1 MRSSGVVAAAA
12 GLLLLNSV
20 FVGLF
25 VGVARVTLAVGKA
38 DTVTVTVSRRRAA
51 QGALAVGALGV
62 VFGDIGT
69 SPLYTVQTLFDP
81 NDPHPVKVSHDS
93 IFGVVS
99 LIFWSVTIIVTVT
112 YVLLVMRADN
122 DGEGGIMAL
131 IALIRRRALPG
142 SARAKAV
149 LAALGI
155 FGASLFFGDSMITPA
170 ISVLS
175 AVEGVQ
181 VAAPSVSSLVIPITV
196 AIIVVLFLVQR
207 LGTGTVGRMFG
218 PIMAVWF
225 TVIGALGVRGIVTH
239 PVILEALSPSY
250 AIGFL
255 VGHFSVAFFSLTAVV
270 LAVTGAEA
278 LYADMGHFG
287 RGPIRRAW
295 LLVVFPACI
304 LNYLGQGALILG
316 NPANISNPFFLLA
329 PGWARLPMVFLA
341 TVATV
346 IASQAVISGA
356 YSVANQAARLG
367 YLPRLRIQ
375 YTSEQMMGQI
385 YVPWINWLL
394 LVAVLTLV
402 LAFRTSAALAYAY
415 GTAVTGTIT
424 ITTLLFFYY
433 ARHQWRWPLWIVLA
447 GGGVLIAIDL
457 LFFAANLTKLTHG
470 AWLPLLIGIVTFM
483 IFTTWQ
489 RGRELVTLQRV
500 RDEGPLPAFI
510 EQLHAMK
517 PPLHR
522 VPGTAIFLNRGKA
535 TAPLA
540 LRANVEHNEI
550 LHECVFILS
559 IETKPAPHVPIDE
572 RIAVEDLGY
581 KNDRIIYVTASFGY
595 MDPQNVPALLPLIQ
609 QAEVETPFDEANLSY
624 FLSHI
629 ELARG
634 HAPGMSRWRKR
645 LFIATSRIT
654 ADAAEYFQLPR
665 DRTVVMG
672 SRIDV

>member
-1 MRSSGVVAAAA
+1 VS
-12 GLLLLNSV
+12 
-20 FVGLF
+20 
-25 VGVARVTLAVGKA
+25 
-38 DTVTVTVSRRRAA
+38 VSRRATA

-69 SPLYTVQTLFDP
+69 SPLYTVQTVFNP
-81 NDPHPVKVSHDS
+81 SDPHPVKVSHDT
-93 IFGVVS
+93 IFGIVS

-142 SARAKAV
+142 GSRAKAM

-175 AVEGVQ
+175 AVEGVK
-181 VAAPSVSSLVIPITV
+181 VAAPSVSGLVIPITV
-196 AIIVVLFLVQR
+196 AIIVVLFVVQR
-207 LGTGTVGRMFG
+207 LGTGAVGRVFG
-218 PIMAVWF
+218 PVMAVWF
-225 TVIGALGVRGIVTH
+225 TVLGVLGGRGIATH

-250 AIGFL
+250 AIGFFF
-255 VGHFSVAFFSLTAVV
+255 GHFGTAFFSLTAVV

-287 RGPIRRAW
+287 RPPIRRAW

-316 NPANISNPFFLLA
+316 HPASISNPFFLLA

-356 YSVANQAARLG
+356 FSVAHQAGQLG

-375 YTSEQMMGQI
+375 YTSEELMGQI

-433 ARHQWRWPLWIVLA
+433 ARHRWRWPLWIVLA

-470 AWLPLLIGIVTFM
+470 AWFPLLIGIIAFT

-489 RGRELVTLQRV
+489 RGRELVTLERV
-500 RDEGPLPAFI
+500 REEGPLPEFI
-510 EQLHAMK
+510 AQLHAMK

-550 LHECVFILS
+550 LHEEVLILS
-559 IETKPAPHVPIDE
+559 IETMPAPHITDAERLQID
-572 RIAVEDLGY
+572 DLGY
-581 KNDRIIYVTASFGY
+581 KDDRIIHITARFGY
-595 MDPQNVPALLPLIQ
+595 MDQTNVPGLLPLIRDTAIESPLDQ
-609 QAEVETPFDEANLSY
+609 DKLSY
-624 FLSHI
+624 FVSRI
-629 ELARG
+629 ELVQG

-654 ADAAEYFQLPR
+654 ADAAEYFRLPR
-665 DRTVVMG
+665 ERTVIMG
-672 SRIDV
+672 SRIEL

>member
-1 MRSSGVVAAAA
+1 M
-12 GLLLLNSV
+12 
-20 FVGLF
+20 
-25 VGVARVTLAVGKA
+25 
-38 DTVTVTVSRRRAA
+38 TVSRRATA

-69 SPLYTVQTLFDP
+69 SPLYAVQTVFNP
-81 NDPHPVKVSHDS
+81 SDPHPVKVSHDS
-93 IFGVVS
+93 IFGIIS

-142 SARAKAV
+142 GRRAKAV
-149 LAALGI
+149 LAALGL

-175 AVEGVQ
+175 AVEGVK
-181 VAAPSVSSLVIPITV
+181 VAAPSVSELVIPITV
-196 AIIVVLFLVQR
+196 TIIIVLFLAQR
-207 LGTGTVGRMFG
+207 LGTGAVGRLFG
-218 PIMAVWF
+218 PVMAVWF
-225 TVIGALGVRGIVTH
+225 TVLGVLGVLGIAAH
-239 PVILEALSPSY
+239 PVILKALLPSY
-250 AIGFL
+250 AIAFL
-255 VGHFSVAFFSLTAVV
+255 VGHFGTAFFSLTAVV

-287 RGPIRRAW
+287 RPPIRRAW

-316 NPANISNPFFLLA
+316 HPASISNPFFLLA
-329 PGWARLPMVFLA
+329 PAWARLPMVFLA

-346 IASQAVISGA
+346 IASQAVITGA
-356 YSVANQAARLG
+356 FSVAHQAARLG

-375 YTSEQMMGQI
+375 YTSEQIMGQI
-385 YVPWINWLL
+385 YIPWINWLL
-394 LVAVLTLV
+394 LVSVLTLV
-402 LAFRTSAALAYAY
+402 LAFRSSAALAYAY

-447 GGGVLIAIDL
+447 GGGALIAIDL
-457 LFFAANLTKLTHG
+457 LFLAANLTKLVHG
-470 AWLPLLIGIVTFM
+470 AWLPILIGITAFT

-489 RGRELVTLQRV
+489 RGRELVTLE
-500 RDEGPLPAFI
+500 RDREEGPLRAFI
-510 EQLHAMK
+510 DQLHAMK

-550 LHECVFILS
+550 LHEHVLILS
-559 IETKPAPHVPIDE
+559 IETTPAPHVPTEERLQID
-572 RIAVEDLGY
+572 DLGY
-581 KNDRIIYVTASFGY
+581 KDDQIIHVTARFGY
-595 MDPQNVPALLPLIQ
+595 MDQTNVPGLIPLIRG
-609 QAEVETPFDEANLSY
+609 ADSESPLHDDRLSY
-624 FLSHI
+624 FVSRI
-629 ELARG
+629 ELVQG
-634 HAPGMSRWRKR
+634 NTPGMSRWRKH

-654 ADAAEYFQLPR
+654 ADAAEYFRLPR
-665 DRTVVMG
+665 ERTVIMG
-672 SRIDV
+672 SRIEL

>member
-1 MRSSGVVAAAA
+1 LS
-12 GLLLLNSV
+12 
-20 FVGLF
+20 
-25 VGVARVTLAVGKA
+25 
-38 DTVTVTVSRRRAA
+38 VSRRATA
-51 QGALAVGALGV
+51 QGALALGALGV

-69 SPLYTVQTLFDP
+69 SPLYTVQTVFSP
-81 NDPHPVKVSHDS
+81 GDPHPVRVSRDS
-93 IFGVVS
+93 IFGVIS
-99 LIFWSVTIIVTVT
+99 LIFWAVTIIVTIT

-142 SARAKAV
+142 GRRAKAV

-207 LGTGTVGRMFG
+207 LGTGAVGRVFG
-218 PIMAVWF
+218 PVMAVWF
-225 TVIGALGVRGIVTH
+225 TVLAALGVRGIATH

-255 VGHFSVAFFSLTAVV
+255 AGHFGTAFFALTAVV

-287 RGPIRRAW
+287 RQPVRRAW

-316 NPANISNPFFLLA
+316 HPASISNPFFLLA

-356 YSVANQAARLG
+356 FSVAHQAGRLG

-375 YTSEQMMGQI
+375 YTSEELMGQI

-433 ARHQWRWPLWIVLA
+433 ARHRWRWPLWIVLA
-447 GGGVLIAIDL
+447 GGGALIAIDL

-470 AWLPLLIGIVTFM
+470 AWFPLLIGIVTFT

-489 RGRELVTLQRV
+489 RGRELVTKERV
-500 RDEGPLPAFI
+500 REEGPLPQFI
-510 EQLHAMK
+510 AHLHAMK
-517 PPLHR
+517 PPLQR

-540 LRANVEHNEI
+540 LRSNVEHNEI
-550 LHECVFILS
+550 LHHEVVILS
-559 IETKPAPHVPIDE
+559 VETMPAPHIAEAE
-572 RIAVEDLGY
+572 RLQVDDLGY
-581 KNDRIIYVTASFGY
+581 KDDRIIHVTARFGY
-595 MDPQNVPALLPLIQ
+595 LDQTNVPALLPLICDPDTG
-609 QAEVETPFDEANLSY
+609 TPIPDDKLSY
-624 FLSHI
+624 FVSRI
-629 ELARG
+629 ELVPG
-634 HAPGMSRWRKR
+634 HTPGMSRWRKR

-654 ADAAEYFQLPR
+654 ADAAESFGLPR
-665 DRTVVMG
+665 ERTVIMG
-672 SRIDV
+672 SRIEL

>member
-1 MRSSGVVAAAA
+1 VS
-12 GLLLLNSV
+12 
-20 FVGLF
+20 
-25 VGVARVTLAVGKA
+25 
-38 DTVTVTVSRRRAA
+38 VSRRATA

-69 SPLYTVQTLFDP
+69 SPLYTVQTLFNP
-81 NDPHPVKVSHDS
+81 SDPHPVKVSHDT
-93 IFGVVS
+93 IFGAIS
-99 LIFWSVTIIVTVT
+99 LIFWAVTIIVTVT

-142 SARAKAV
+142 GSGAKAV

-207 LGTGTVGRMFG
+207 LGTGAVGRMFG
-218 PIMAVWF
+218 PVMVVWF
-225 TVIGALGVRGIVTH
+225 TVLALLGVRGVVSH
-239 PVILEALSPSY
+239 PVILEALSPTY
-250 AIGFL
+250 ALGFL
-255 VGHFSVAFFSLTAVV
+255 FGHFGTAFFALTAVV

-287 RGPIRRAW
+287 RVPIRRSW

-316 NPANISNPFFLLA
+316 RPASISNPFFLLA

-356 YSVANQAARLG
+356 FSVAHQAGRLG

-375 YTSEQMMGQI
+375 YTSEELMGQI

-433 ARHQWRWPLWIVLA
+433 ARHRWRWPLWIVLT
-447 GGGVLIAIDL
+447 GGGALIAIDL

-470 AWLPLLIGIVTFM
+470 AWFPLLIGVVAFT

-489 RGRELVTLQRV
+489 RGRELVTLERV
-500 RDEGPLPAFI
+500 REEGPLKEFI
-510 EQLHAMK
+510 AQLHAMK

-550 LHECVFILS
+550 LHEEVLILS
-559 IETKPAPHVPIDE
+559 VETMPAPHVPDMERLQID
-572 RIAVEDLGY
+572 DLGY
-581 KNDRIIYVTASFGY
+581 KDDRIVHVTARFGY
-595 MDPQNVPALLPLIQ
+595 MDKTNVPDLLPLIRD
-609 QAEVETPFDEANLSY
+609 ADIEGAFPDDKLSY
-624 FLSHI
+624 FVSRI
-629 ELARG
+629 ELVQG
-634 HAPGMSRWRKR
+634 HTPGMSRWRKR

-654 ADAAEYFQLPR
+654 ADAAEYFRLPR
-665 DRTVVMG
+665 ERTVIMG
-672 SRIDV
+672 SRIEL

>member
-1 MRSSGVVAAAA
+1 MS
-12 GLLLLNSV
+12 
-20 FVGLF
+20 
-25 VGVARVTLAVGKA
+25 
-38 DTVTVTVSRRRAA
+38 VSRRATA

-69 SPLYTVQTLFDP
+69 SPLYTVQTVFNP
-81 NDPHPVKVSHDS
+81 GDPHPVKVSHDT
-93 IFGVVS
+93 IFGIVS
-99 LIFWSVTIIVTVT
+99 LIFWSVTIIVTIT

-131 IALIRRRALPG
+131 IALIRRRAVPG
-142 SARAKAV
+142 GSRAKMA

-175 AVEGVQ
+175 AVEGVKI
-181 VAAPSVSSLVIPITV
+181 AAPSVSGLVIPITV

-207 LGTGTVGRMFG
+207 LGTGAVGRVFG
-218 PIMAVWF
+218 PVMAVWF
-225 TVIGALGVRGIVTH
+225 TVLGVLGVRGIATH

-255 VGHFSVAFFSLTAVV
+255 FGHFGAAFFSLTAVV

-287 RGPIRRAW
+287 RPPIRRAW

-316 NPANISNPFFLLA
+316 HPASISNPFFLLA

-356 YSVANQAARLG
+356 FSVAHQAGQLG

-375 YTSEQMMGQI
+375 YTSEELMGQI

-394 LVAVLTLV
+394 LAAVLTLV

-424 ITTLLFFYY
+424 ITALLFFYY
-433 ARHQWRWPLWIVLA
+433 ARHRWRWPLWIVLA

-470 AWLPLLIGIVTFM
+470 AWFPLLIGITAFT

-489 RGRELVTLQRV
+489 RGRQLVTLERARQ
-500 RDEGPLPAFI
+500 EGPLPEFI
-510 EQLHAMK
+510 ARLHAMK

-550 LHECVFILS
+550 LHEEVLILS
-559 IETKPAPHVPIDE
+559 IETMTAPHITDAERLQID
-572 RIAVEDLGY
+572 DLGY
-581 KNDRIIYVTASFGY
+581 KDDRIIHVTARFGY
-595 MDPQNVPALLPLIQ
+595 MDQTNVPGLLPLIRD
-609 QAEVETPFDEANLSY
+609 AAIESPLDEDRLSY
-624 FLSHI
+624 FVSRI
-629 ELARG
+629 ELVQG

-654 ADAAEYFQLPR
+654 ADAAEYFRLPR
-665 DRTVVMG
+665 ERTVIMG
-672 SRIDV
+672 SRIEL